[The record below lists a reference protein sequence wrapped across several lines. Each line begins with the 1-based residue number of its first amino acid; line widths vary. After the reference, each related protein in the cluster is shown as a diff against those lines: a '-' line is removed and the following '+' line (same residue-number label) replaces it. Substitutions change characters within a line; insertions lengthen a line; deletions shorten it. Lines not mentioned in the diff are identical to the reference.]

1 MSIKGFFL
9 GSFKLLVFIIGLSI
23 LGFLSAL
30 ITVNLV
36 MQKEQVK
43 VPSLVGKDV
52 VDALQM
58 LNAVGLNLVV
68 EDREFHP
75 TLPTN
80 AIISQSPSEGKLLK
94 SGRDIKVSLSKG
106 TKMVDM
112 PSVIGEP
119 LMRAQAVLQENN
131 LKIGSLA
138 KIYRRG
144 IEGNII
150 ICQDPPAGSK
160 VRREGIVN
168 LLVSRGQEPVYYC
181 MPDLTGKSVADAE
194 QILQNFHLTVGN
206 IDYELN
212 ERLAP
217 DIVITQ
223 SPESGFRVLQGEKVN
238 LQVSKEKSIEDEI
251 SAYRVLQYTVP
262 PGLNKR
268 QVKIILRDA
277 QGEKEI
283 FHAEK
288 DPGAQVELLLK
299 VTPGSR
305 ALIYLDENL
314 IKEEQF

>member
-1 MSIKGFFL
+1 MSVKGLFL

-43 VPSLVGKDV
+43 VPALIGKDV
-52 VDALQM
+52 VDALQI
-58 LNAVGLNLVV
+58 LNGLGLNLVV
-68 EDREFHP
+68 ENREFHSI
-75 TLPTN
+75 LPTN
-80 AIISQSPSEGKLLK
+80 AVISQSPAEGKLLK

-106 TKMVDM
+106 TEMVDM
-112 PSVIGEP
+112 PSVTGDP
-119 LMRAQAVLQENN
+119 LMRAQAVLQEND

-138 KIYRRG
+138 KIYRRS
-144 IEGNII
+144 IEENVI
-150 ICQDPPAGSK
+150 ICQDPPAEKK
-160 VRREGIVN
+160 VKRGGTVN

-181 MPDLTGKSVADAE
+181 MPDLTEKSLADAE
-194 QILQNFHLTVGN
+194 QTLQNFHLTIGN

-212 ERLAP
+212 EKLSP
-217 DIVITQ
+217 DTVITQ

-262 PGLNKR
+262 YGLNKR
-268 QVKIILRDA
+268 KVKIVLRDA
-277 QGEKEI
+277 QGEKVILHE
-283 FHAEK
+283 EK
-288 DPGAQVELLLK
+288 DPGDQIEILVK
-299 VTPGSR
+299 VTHGSL

-314 IKEEQF
+314 MKEEQF